1 MTIKQLNGTILD
13 SINDDMLRAAVA
25 KERAITEYN
34 IMMGIIEDPSEE
46 DEETE
51 ESEEE

>member
-1 MTIKQLNGTILD
+1 MKVRELDGKIINTIY
-13 SINDDMLRAAVA
+13 DDMLRADVA

-34 IMMGIIEDPSEE
+34 IMMGNIEDPSEE
-46 DEETE
+46 DAEE